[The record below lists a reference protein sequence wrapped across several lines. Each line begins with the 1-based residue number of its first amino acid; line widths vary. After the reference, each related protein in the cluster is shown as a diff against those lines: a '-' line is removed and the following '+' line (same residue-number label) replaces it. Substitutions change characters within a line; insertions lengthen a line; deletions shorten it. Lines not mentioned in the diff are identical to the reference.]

1 MLDIKWIRENADRVR
16 ENLKNRHHDA
26 DVDEIIRLDEERRT
40 LLAEVEKWKADRNAA
55 SKEIAKCKKE
65 GGDAS
70 EIIARMKKVSDA
82 ITGHDQ
88 RLRDVEEKLHQQM
101 LEIPNVCDASVPV
114 GEDENDNIEVRRYG
128 TPREFGFEVKAHWDI
143 GAGLGILDPE
153 TAAKVTGARFH
164 YYLGAGAQLERA
176 VYNFMLDMHTQEFG
190 FIEVIPPYIINE
202 DSMIGTGQLP
212 KFAEDMF
219 KLEGLP
225 YYLTPT
231 AEVPLTNFHRD
242 EIINGE
248 VLPQRL
254 CALTPCFRAEA
265 GSAGRDTRGLIRQH
279 QFHKVEM
286 VKFAKPEES
295 YEELESMTLEAEQIL
310 RRLALPYRVITL
322 CTGDIGFSAAKTYDI
337 EVWMPAQETYRE
349 ISSCSNCEAFQAR
362 RANIKFRRS
371 AKDKP
376 EYVHT
381 LNGSGLAVGRTVA
394 AILENNQQQDGS
406 VIVPKALRPY
416 MHGLEVITPVKP
428 LR

>member
-40 LLAEVEKWKADRNAA
+40 LLAEVEQWKADRNAV

-88 RLRDVEEKLHQQM
+88 RLRGVEEKLHQQM
-101 LEIPNVCDASVPV
+101 LEIPNICDASVPV
-114 GEDENDNIEVRRYG
+114 GEDENDNVEVRRYG

-153 TAAKVTGARFH
+153 TAAKVTGTRFH

-190 FIEVIPPYIINE
+190 FTEVIPPYIINE
-202 DSMIGTGQLP
+202 DSMVGTGQLP

-428 LR
+428 LH

>member
-1 MLDIKWIRENADRVR
+1 MLDIKWIRENTDRVR

-40 LLAEVEKWKADRNAA
+40 LLAEVEQWKADRNAA
-55 SKEIAKCKKE
+55 SKKIAKCKKE

-153 TAAKVTGARFH
+153 TAAKVTGACFH

>member
-1 MLDIKWIRENADRVR
+1 MLDIKWIRENTDRVR
-16 ENLKNRHHDA
+16 ENLKNRHHDT

-40 LLAEVEKWKADRNAA
+40 LLAEVEQWKADRNAA
-55 SKEIAKCKKE
+55 SKKIAKCKKE

>member
-16 ENLKNRHHDA
+16 ENLKNRHHTA

-40 LLAEVEKWKADRNAA
+40 LLAEVEQWKADRNAA
-55 SKEIAKCKKE
+55 SKKIAKCKKE

-153 TAAKVTGARFH
+153 TAAKVTGTRFH

-295 YEELESMTLEAEQIL
+295 YEELESMTLEAEQI
-310 RRLALPYRVITL
+310 
-322 CTGDIGFSAAKTYDI
+322 
-337 EVWMPAQETYRE
+337 
-349 ISSCSNCEAFQAR
+349 
-362 RANIKFRRS
+362 
-371 AKDKP
+371 
-376 EYVHT
+376 
-381 LNGSGLAVGRTVA
+381 
-394 AILENNQQQDGS
+394 
-406 VIVPKALRPY
+406 
-416 MHGLEVITPVKP
+416 
-428 LR
+428 